1 MSYDSSTYRLTESEK
16 PGVWALIIGIAGLV
30 LSALGLMTDKSQF
43 FHSYL
48 VAFLFWTSIA
58 LGALFF
64 TMLNHLTN
72 ARWSIV
78 LRRITESLMMV
89 IPLLAVFF
97 IPLIFGLHDL
107 YHWTHAEEV
116 AHDPI
121 LQEKSGYLNTGFFI
135 ARTVIYF
142 IIWTLLARTLYRISL
157 KQDIE
162 AKESYIKRMRN
173 LSAPGL
179 LLFALTITFAAFDWL
194 MSLNPHWYS
203 TIFGLYF
210 FAGCFLALLGF
221 MVTFGNAMRSKGI
234 LSETISVDHYHDL
247 AKLLFG
253 FTIFWGY
260 MGFSQYFLIWY
271 ANIPEETI
279 WFLNRW
285 EGSWKYIT
293 LVIVF
298 GHFAVPFLGL
308 LIRAAKRNLAWL
320 TFISVWILIMH
331 WIDLYWMVFPTHSPG
346 TIQFSW
352 MDLTLF
358 IGVGGVFFWFFWRQF
373 VKNPLVPVNDHRLSF
388 SLEFK
393 NQ

>member
-1 MSYDSSTYRLTESEK
+1 MNYDSSTYRLTEGGK
-16 PGVWALIIGIAGLV
+16 PGTWALIAGIAGL
-30 LSALGLMTDKSQF
+30 LISAIGFMMDTSQF
-43 FHSYL
+43 YHSYL
-48 VAFLFWTSIA
+48 VAFLFWTSIV
-58 LGALFF
+58 LGGLFF
-64 TMLNHLTN
+64 TMLNHITG

-78 LRRITESLMMV
+78 LRRITESVMLV
-89 IPLLAVFF
+89 LPLIAAFF
-97 IPLIFGLHDL
+97 IPLLFGLHDL

-116 AHDPI
+116 AHDHL
-121 LQEKSGYLNTGFFI
+121 LQEKAPYLNVTFFI
-135 ARTVIYF
+135 IRAVLYF
-142 IIWTLLARTLYRISL
+142 AVWIVLARILSRISL
-157 KQDIE
+157 KQDAE

-179 LLFALTITFAAFDWL
+179 LLFALTVTFAAFDWL

-210 FAGCFLALLGF
+210 FSGCFLAVLGF
-221 MVTFGNAMRSKGI
+221 MVLLGNGLRSKGI
-234 LSETISVDHYHDL
+234 LSETITVEHYHDL

-279 WFLNRW
+279 WYLQRW

-293 LVIVF
+293 LIIVF
-298 GHFAVPFLGL
+298 GHFAIPFLGL
-308 LIRAAKRNLAWL
+308 MIRAAKRNMAWL
-320 TFISVWILIMH
+320 SFISAWILLMH
-331 WIDLYWMVFPTHSPG
+331 WIDLYWMVFPTHNPG
-346 TIQFSW
+346 MFHFSW
-352 MDLTLF
+352 MDLSLF
-358 IGVGGVFFWFFWRQF
+358 IGIGGVFFWFFWRQF
-373 VKNPLVPVNDHRLSF
+373 VKNPLVPVKDHRLAF